1 MVENLAIVLLVFLS
15 QLGVVSEGQNNAE
28 FLTKLIKSES
38 IEEKFI
44 FQEENWNYYNEN
56 IKLENKLFSLPNK
69 IKDDYIDIDS
79 NSAIAFDT
87 ETDFVLYSKSSNEK
101 MPIASISK
109 IMTALVVLENSK
121 LDNSVVIS
129 ENAYNTEGRK
139 EGLSVREE
147 ISVENLMKIMIVGSN
162 NVAATAFAEHIGG
175 NVDNFVILMN
185 EKVKELG
192 LKDTIFYN
200 STGLDQKNMN
210 VSTAFDIAQ
219 LVDYSLNI
227 PLIWE
232 YSTMQSVSVSSLDG
246 KLKHNVKN
254 TNLLLGKMENIAG
267 GKTGFTDQAGECL
280 VLISNKPEENRKVIT
295 VVLGA
300 SDRFLQTEKLR
311 NWVFEN
317 YEW

>member
-15 QLGVVSEGQNNAE
+15 QLGIVSEDQNNAE
-28 FLTKLIKSES
+28 FLTKLIKSEP

-44 FQEENWNYYNEN
+44 FQEENWNYYSEN

-69 IKDDYIDIDS
+69 TKDNYIDIDS

-87 ETDFVLYSKSSNEK
+87 ETDFVLYSKNSNEK

-109 IMTALVVLENSK
+109 IMTALVVLENSD
-121 LDNSVVIS
+121 LSDSVVIS

-139 EGLSVREE
+139 EGLSVGEE

-162 NVAATAFAEHIGG
+162 NVAATAFAEHISG
-175 NVDNFVILMN
+175 NVDNFAILMN
-185 EKVKELG
+185 EKTKELG
-192 LKDTIFYN
+192 LKDTVFYN
-200 STGLDQKNMN
+200 PTGLDQKNMN

-219 LVDYSLNI
+219 LVDYSLDI
-227 PLIWE
+227 SLIWE
-232 YSTMQSVSVSSLDG
+232 YSKMQSVSVGSLNG
-246 KLKHNVKN
+246 KLKHNIKN

>member
-311 NWVFEN
+311 NWVFES